1 MPYFSR
7 MGALRR
13 TAVLERFRVERSAAG
28 SGSGVLG
35 SVSSGCRGNTVGG
48 LGSVHW
54 REERISLL
62 RFGYRTAQDV
72 TGRHRGVVGP
82 AMADWRRLKRDRF
95 KTTGQ
100 EGDTVSAT
108 VLPMSEVRELWEVLH
123 GA

>member
-1 MPYFSR
+1 
-7 MGALRR
+7 
-13 TAVLERFRVERSAAG
+13 
-28 SGSGVLG
+28 
-35 SVSSGCRGNTVGG
+35 VGG

-72 TGRHRGVVGP
+72 TGRHRGLIGP
-82 AMADWRRLKRDRF
+82 AMADPVAAQSENRF

-100 EGDTVSAT
+100 ERDTVSAT
-108 VLPMSEVRELWEVLH
+108 VLHMPEIGELWEALR